1 MRSPTIYTLSMVEVS
16 RCVGESFEHRLLRLF
31 DLQQQGR
38 AVVRHE
44 EPYGTKCADTAD
56 SDGLERDVATMIA
69 L

>member
-1 MRSPTIYTLSMVEVS
+1 
-16 RCVGESFEHRLLRLF
+16 LLRLF